1 MKTPFA
7 FRWTWMAAAL
17 MAWLL
22 AACGGGSGSSD
33 SADAVSQDK
42 AQSMSADSSVL
53 STDGT
58 DGAVALLT
66 TAQAVV
72 ALSSSAS
79 ATVSCGGGGSAT
91 FTAAGTSPAL
101 LANGQLDA
109 GEVYGVTFNS
119 CRASTGAATLN
130 GTATLTVTQ
139 AGGGVTAVD
148 TSTQNLQVALPLRTL
163 TFNGS
168 SSFSH
173 TVVTSGPT
181 TTITNRWVSQ
191 QIVVKSVRNGT
202 LRVSTFTLRNVDM
215 TRTFTLV
222 NGVLTATSF
231 NGTYTMDAV
240 LPNATWSITTSTQGG
255 VTCDANGV
263 PIQGAWTITLPND
276 RIGISV
282 VPGTLTVTVDF
293 GADGSIDRTFVF
305 STAAVVAGAD

>member
-7 FRWTWMAAAL
+7 FRLTWMAAAS

-22 AACGGGSGSSD
+22 AACGGGGSSE
-33 SADAVSQDK
+33 SSDAVSQDK
-42 AQSMSADSSVL
+42 AQSMSADSSAL

-66 TAQAVV
+66 TTQAVV

-79 ATVSCGGGGSAT
+79 ATVSCAGGGSAT
-91 FTAAGTSPAL
+91 FTASGTSPAL

-109 GEVYGVTFNS
+109 GEVYSVTFNN
-119 CRASTGAATLN
+119 CRASTGAVSLN

-148 TSTQNLQVALPLRTL
+148 TTTQNLQVALPLRTL
-163 TFNGS
+163 TYNGS

-173 TVVTSGPT
+173 TVATSGST
-181 TTITNRWVSQ
+181 TTITNHWVSP
-191 QIVVKSVRNGT
+191 QIVVKSVRSGT
-202 LRVSTFTLRNVDM
+202 LRTSTFTLSNVDM

-231 NGTYTMDAV
+231 DGTHTIDAV
-240 LPNATWSITTSTQGG
+240 LPNATWSITTATQGG

-276 RIGISV
+276 RVGISV

-293 GADGSIDRTFVF
+293 GADGTIDRTFVF
-305 STAAVVAGAD
+305 STATVVAGAD

>member
-7 FRWTWMAAAL
+7 FGLTWMAAAL

-22 AACGGGSGSSD
+22 TACGGGGSSD
-33 SADAVSQDK
+33 SSDAVSQDK
-42 AQSMSADSSVL
+42 AQSMSADSSAL

-66 TAQAVV
+66 TTQAVV

-91 FTAAGTSPAL
+91 FTATGTSPAL

-109 GEVYGVTFNS
+109 GEVYSVTLTN
-119 CRASTGAATLN
+119 CRASSGAVTLN
-130 GTATLTVTQ
+130 GTATLSVAQ

-148 TSTQNLQVALPLRTL
+148 TTTQNLQVALPLRTL

-173 TVVTSGPT
+173 TVAISGST
-181 TTITNRWVSQ
+181 TIITNRWVSP

-202 LRVSTFTLRNVDM
+202 LRTSTFTLSNVDM

-240 LPNATWSITTSTQGG
+240 LPNAMWSITAATQGG
-255 VTCDANGV
+255 VTCDVNGV
-263 PIQGAWTITLPND
+263 PIQGAWTITLPNN
-276 RIGISV
+276 RVGISV

-305 STAAVVAGAD
+305 STATVVAGAD